1 MPRRKKRNWTRWD
14 AWIAKQETKKP
25 ADEQKLEVTGQE
37 PADDLEVQV
46 RGQGQADDLEVQV
59 RGQEPADDLEVQVRG
74 QADDLEVQVRGQE
87 PADDQDVEVREQE
100 PADSP
105 EVVETGEWKEEFMFN
120 PFTGNDQLE
129 LADQLNL
136 SVERYLNIQERN
148 VPLEAPISPIRIIG
162 DGNCFYRAISYLIC
176 GTQDYHDVLRQRTV
190 EYMST
195 LSEDV
200 YRPWLAFEHPE
211 KTMDQYLSRDGR
223 SMQNRHPAD
232 LEAWA
237 TQVEINAM
245 SSLLGRRIFVYGK
258 HGFNVKWEW
267 MKYPWCESNT
277 SMLDGRNAIYMQH
290 TNGNHFDVVTA
301 TVFNKRQTRSMSRR
315 HREETT
321 EASQVACIKRKTM
334 LNANNDDDD
343 RKRVRRDRERKRYQE
358 DPEYAKAQRDGKKT
372 RYSTDKQH
380 AQEKRERERER
391 ALERYHTDDDY
402 AKQKREREQERAQER
417 YHTDD
422 DYAQQKRDHEKD
434 KYHTDPDRR
443 DLKKRNVQINREKKQ
458 NLADVNKDIEQF
470 QMECKEGPEYVCT
483 VCHRLLFR
491 NQVVICHRDGKKS
504 RYVRAV
510 KHCLTGTYV
519 HQCNVDCSPHACPIA
534 KSSRGKEWICH
545 CCHRH
550 MIDKKTIP
558 YEAQSNKMKLPE
570 IPPELKSLNTL
581 ESQLIA
587 KRIPFM
593 KVAALPK
600 GGQKGVV
607 GPVVCVP
614 ADVSETHAILPRMP
628 SEAQLI
634 KVKLK
639 RKLQYSGHHMY
650 RQISPLKVDVALKY
664 LVENNEH
671 YSGTSIDADW
681 ATSWNEEGDLVEPS
695 DAEQGGNGALEVH
708 TAPEHR
714 ESVTEEGDHMEGPT
728 RNDME
733 DDETD
738 NVIGQVNEEEAMEV
752 AALSEEETVEE
763 AALSKEETMEE
774 AALSKEETV
783 EEAALSEEET
793 MEEAALSEEE
803 TVEEAAL
810 SKEETVE
817 EAAMSE
823 EETMEEA
830 ALSKEETVEEATLSE
845 EETMEEAALS
855 EEEELDSR
863 LRGLPHDTCLQPV
876 DIGQDFLD
884 RHDERVMC
892 VAPGEGN
899 KPISVFQEVGGEAM
913 SFPVQFPTGKFSF
926 NVDRDVRI
934 TPSKYFKARL
944 MGADTRFA
952 SDTNYIFFAQ
962 YVTELRFIQS
972 NISISMRKGSPT
984 TSGGRKIS
992 AGMLSNKEDLQ
1003 AILKS
1008 DEGYRFLQP
1017 VRGTPQFWDKALN
1030 ELYAMIR
1037 QLGIPTWFATFS
1049 AADLRWPEVL
1059 EAIRQDHG
1067 TVPVSDLSWEER
1079 CDILKSNPVT
1089 AARMFD
1095 RRVKLFFKHLIKSPS
1110 QPIGEVIDTF
1120 TRTEFQQRG
1129 SPHIHCLFWVKDAPK
1144 LGVNSEEEICSFV
1157 DRYVCCQL
1165 PNSETDKELFDIVS
1179 QVQMHRKGHTSS
1191 CKKGGKICR
1200 FGFPKP
1206 PVNQTFL
1213 CSPVSLQ
1220 DLTDEES
1227 ASIAGRKKQAESDLK
1242 KFWDVLDK
1250 KTEPEKCSTEDV
1262 LKEANLTTAQV
1273 CDALNLIANRKQV
1286 FLRREPKDMWVNN
1299 FNPHLL
1305 RAWNANM
1312 DIQYV
1317 LDAYSCVKYIVSYIS
1332 KAEREMGKLLKQAQ
1346 KEAREGNEDVLTEMR
1361 KVGNAYLHHREVSA
1375 QEAVYRVCSLN
1386 LKECS
1391 RQVTFIPTDEQA
1403 NRLSKPLADIQKLAS
1418 EGNGDEENIWMPSI
1432 MDRYKARPQEEPFRS
1447 MCAAEFVSEYRVVS
1461 CSGQQENAQQS
1472 SRGEAKHVLRDN
1484 YGAVQKR
1491 TRSDPAVIRF
1501 AKFNKKKE
1509 PERFYLTLLK
1519 LYLPHYLDAQLKPPQ
1534 YAKYEE
1540 FYSNDFAPIS
1550 DREDR
1555 VNVIVNGNRRKFE
1568 QNVEELEQARKDAE
1582 DGNIED
1588 VWAQIFPEVEQE
1600 RLDCLDKRGE
1610 NEVDGV
1616 TEGTEDDIPDLAT
1629 TDKSKE
1635 RSFTLEA
1642 CQTKIQYKTAVPMMQ
1657 SLNPMQQ
1664 GVFYFVRNWC
1674 METAQ
1679 GKRPDPFHIFVTGGA
1694 GTGKSH
1700 LIKCIYYEA
1709 TRLLGK
1715 AQENPDKVSVLL
1727 TAPTGT
1733 AAFNIGGS
1741 TVHHAFHLMCVTKT
1755 YQPLSESTLNT
1766 LRAQYESLKIVIVDE
1781 VSMVDMKLM
1790 SSIHGRLG
1798 QLTQSRSSAN
1808 FGNVSILAVGDMYQI
1823 PPVRGQ
1829 SLYRGKDFIDL
1840 WNPIFE
1846 VVELEEIMRQKDDAA
1861 FANLLNRMRVKRKKD
1876 KLSDEDDKT
1885 LSSRVLSTDFASNDY
1900 PKDAL
1905 HIFSINK
1912 AVVDYN
1918 DKMLN
1923 LRCSDVTCFEASD
1936 FVKDPTTG
1944 SMTRRPHAQGDKDD
1958 LLDVVKVGIG
1968 ARVMLC
1974 RNVNVEDGLVNG
1986 AFGTVT
1992 GVTGGQQDGS
2002 DGATVFVKFDNPKA
2016 GVLEREKSAVPS
2028 SLPENSV
2035 PIRQVEDN
2043 LKKLSKVK
2051 RYQIPIKLAWACTV
2065 HKVQG
2070 MTVPEVVVSMKNI
2083 FASGMAYVALSRVC
2097 SIGGLHITDYKQ
2109 ESIYCDEAV
2118 QEAVNKMKHFEYV
2131 SNPFTNV
2138 GDRSVGEVLN
2148 IVHHNTEGLEK
2159 KFESLKSTCLVEADI
2174 ICLTET
2180 WLSENVQSSQFQLES
2195 FNMFRKDRSSGH
2207 ACEEASNATR
2217 TSSRGGV
2224 AIYVRDIY
2232 KSSEIPIP
2240 NDISLECVVTQVSAD
2255 CMPVKHLIVAIYRPP
2270 NVRKDSFIS
2279 SLEKLLGHLS
2289 AVERSNTV
2297 ILGDFNENLMSSEN
2311 KMILSFLMQ
2320 NGFKQLIESPTT
2332 ERCTLIDHVYIS
2344 QLSAVVK
2351 HGVIQTFYSYHDAVY
2366 CTLCNE
2372 R

>member
-1 MPRRKKRNWTRWD
+1 MPRRKKLTKLN
-14 AWIAKQETKKP
+14 AWKAKQETKKP
-25 ADEQKLEVTGQE
+25 ADEQKLEVTVQE
-37 PADDLEVQV
+37 PADDPEVQV
-46 RGQGQADDLEVQV
+46 RV
-59 RGQEPADDLEVQVRG
+59 R
-74 QADDLEVQVRGQE
+74 E
-87 PADDQDVEVREQE
+87 PADDQDVEVRERE

-148 VPLEAPISPIRIIG
+148 VPLEAPINPIRIIG

-232 LEAWA
+232 PRAWA

-258 HGFNVKWEW
+258 HGFNFKWEW

-334 LNANNDDDD
+334 PNANNDDDD
-343 RKRVRRDRERKRYQE
+343 RKRARRDRERKRYQE

-402 AKQKREREQERAQER
+402 AKQKREREQERALERYHTDDDYAKQKREREQERALERYHTDDDYAKQKREREQERYHTDDDYAKQKREREQERALER

-422 DYAQQKRDHEKD
+422 DYAQQKREREQERALER
-434 KYHTDPDRR
+434 YHTDD
-443 DLKKRNVQINREKKQ
+443 DYAQQKKRNVQINREKKQ

-483 VCHRLLFR
+483 VCHRLLFH
-491 NQVVICHRDGKKS
+491 NQVVICHRDGEKS
-504 RYVRAV
+504 RYVQAV

-519 HQCNVDCSPHACPIA
+519 HQCNEDCSPHACPIA
-534 KSSRGKEWICH
+534 KSSRGTEWICH

-558 YEAQSNKMKLPE
+558 YEAQSNKMKVPE

-650 RQISPLKVDVALKY
+650 RQISPMKVDVALKY

-681 ATSWNEEGDLVEPS
+681 AVSWNEEGGLVEPS
-695 DAEQGGNGALEVH
+695 DAEQGGNGTLEDH
-708 TAPEHR
+708 TAPEHG
-714 ESVTEEGDHMEGPT
+714 ESVNEEGNDMEGPT
-728 RNDME
+728 RNDIE

-738 NVIGQVNEEEAMEV
+738 NIIRQVN
-752 AALSEEETVEE
+752 VEE
-763 AALSKEETMEE
+763 AMEE
-774 AALSKEETV
+774 AALSEEDAV

-793 MEEAALSEEE
+793 IKEAALSEEE
-803 TVEEAAL
+803 TV
-810 SKEETVE
+810 
-817 EAAMSE
+817 
-823 EETMEEA
+823 
-830 ALSKEETVEEATLSE
+830 
-845 EETMEEAALS
+845 EEAALS

-884 RHDERVMC
+884 HHDERVMC
-892 VAPGEGN
+892 VAPGEGS

-992 AGMLSNKEDLQ
+992 ASMLSNKEDLQ

-1067 TVPVSDLSWEER
+1067 TVPVSELSWEER

-1391 RQVTFIPTDEQA
+1391 RAVTFIPTDEQA

-1432 MDRYKARPQEEPFRS
+1432 MDRYKARPREEPFRS

-1472 SRGEAKHVLRDN
+1472 SRGEARHVLRDN

-1540 FYSNDFAPIS
+1540 FYSNGFAPIS

-1582 DGNIED
+1582 DGNLED

-1616 TEGTEDDIPDLAT
+1616 IEGTEDDIPDLAT

-1642 CQTKIQYKTAVPMMQ
+1642 CQTKIQFKTAVPMMQ

-1664 GVFYFVRNWC
+1664 GVFYFVRKWC

-1798 QLTQSRSSAN
+1798 QLTQSRSSAI

-1905 HIFSINK
+1905 HIFSTNK

-1944 SMTRRPHAQGDKDD
+1944 SMTRRPHAKGDKDD

-1992 GVTGGQQDGS
+1992 GVTGGQQDAS

-2035 PIRQVEDN
+2035 PIRQIEDN

-2097 SIGGLHITDYKQ
+2097 SIGGLHITHYKQ

-2118 QEAVNKMKHFEYV
+2118 QEAVNKMKHFESV

-2148 IVHHNTEGLEK
+2148 IVHHNTEGLTK
-2159 KFESLKSTCLVEADI
+2159 KNFESLKSTCLVEADI

-2217 TSSRGGV
+2217 NSSRGGV

-2232 KSSEIPIP
+2232 KCSEIPIP

-2344 QLSAVVK
+2344 QLSAVVN